1 MKRSRKGT
9 HTLNSLC
16 WRFPV
21 TMQLKGLNDGS
32 IDIVLTPLDI
42 KERFNTMESINIYPT
57 ANIFCTSLNDP
68 LAQQDSVT
76 FLDIRQRPIAV
87 LNSKLPVDWPLQ
99 IRLCTNTSSLIRE
112 AVSKGILCAL
122 LPQNLVRDWDDVAVL
137 PFNPPQ
143 NSAVKAVWNKNLP
156 HSSALQEFVD
166 FLFGVLR
173 RTGDCFARGKD
184 RR

>member
-1 MKRSRKGT
+1 MWRGRPYDAIKR
-9 HTLNSLC
+9 
-16 WRFPV
+16 
-21 TMQLKGLNDGS
+21 LNDGS

-122 LPQNLVRDWDDVAVL
+122 LPQDFVRDWDDVAVL

-143 NSAVKAVWNKNLP
+143 NCAVKAVWNKNLP

-166 FLFGVLR
+166 FLLEYFAAQGIVLPEEKIE
-173 RTGDCFARGKD
+173 DD
-184 RR
+184 EI

>member
-1 MKRSRKGT
+1 
-9 HTLNSLC
+9 
-16 WRFPV
+16 
-21 TMQLKGLNDGS
+21 
-32 IDIVLTPLDI
+32 
-42 KERFNTMESINIYPT
+42 MESINIYPT

-122 LPQNLVRDWDDVAVL
+122 LPQDFVRDWDDVAVL

-143 NSAVKAVWNKNLP
+143 NCAVKAVWNKIFHILQLYRNLLIFFWSTSP
-156 HSSALQEFVD
+156 H
-166 FLFGVLR
+166 
-173 RTGDCFARGKD
+173 RGSFCPRK
-184 RR
+184 RSKMMKYNPNRSKSVGRVMG

>member
-1 MKRSRKGT
+1 
-9 HTLNSLC
+9 
-16 WRFPV
+16 
-21 TMQLKGLNDGS
+21 
-32 IDIVLTPLDI
+32 
-42 KERFNTMESINIYPT
+42 MESINIYPT

-99 IRLCTNTSSLIRE
+99 IRMCTNTSSLIRE

-122 LPQNLVRDWDDVAVL
+122 LPQDLVRDWDDVAVL

-143 NSAVKAVWNKNLP
+143 NPVVKAVWNKNLP

-166 FLFGVLR
+166 FLLEYFAAQGIVLPEEKIE
-173 RTGDCFARGKD
+173 DD
-184 RR
+184 EI

>member
-1 MKRSRKGT
+1 MNSVLEISSYDAIKR
-9 HTLNSLC
+9 
-16 WRFPV
+16 
-21 TMQLKGLNDGS
+21 LNDGS

-99 IRLCTNTSSLIRE
+99 IRLRTNTSSLIRE

-143 NSAVKAVWNKNLP
+143 NRAVKAVWNKNLP

-166 FLFGVLR
+166 FLLEYFAAQGIVLPEEKIE
-173 RTGDCFARGKD
+173 DD
-184 RR
+184 EI